1 MSKADQE
8 QPSCTFGA
16 LFAALIFLLA
26 FNTAAAQE
34 RCATVPYNKQL
45 QNRNIIREDK
55 SRFEEWL
62 QRRMLERKIQ
72 MDAQQRQSITYRVPV
87 VVHVIHNGEPV
98 GTGSNIS
105 DEQILSQ
112 IAVLNRDFQRLN
124 ADANNTPPGFLPVA
138 GSLDIEFVLAKQ
150 SPDGLPTSGILRV
163 QGTRSQWTL
172 NDNYELKSLSYWPAE
187 DYLNIWVTT
196 LASSFVGFAQFP
208 VSGLPGLENSS
219 TNRLTDGL
227 VIHYDAFGSVEDGDF
242 DLDTQY
248 NKGRTTTHEM
258 GHFFGLRHIW
268 GDDESE
274 ADACSGTDYV
284 DDTPNQSRSTSG
296 CPTGTRIS
304 CGSEDMYMNFLDYT
318 NDACMNL
325 FTAGQVDRMTT
336 VLENSPRRASLLTS
350 HALSEPEPVANNLGI
365 NSVIAPTPAECAAAV
380 MPVIELQ
387 NNGTNTVTSTRIR
400 LVVDGVPVETT
411 DFNIALDPQERTT
424 VSFSPQA
431 LSPGTVDFLFEILL
445 TNGVADA
452 RVNDNVRSVD
462 VVVPEFISLPFSEPF
477 TTLPAGWSVN
487 NPDGQVT
494 WQVASA
500 PSAMPGNTALKLNFY
515 EYEDGRGE
523 LDLLTSPVFDL
534 SNDPIAY
541 VAFDVSHAQFRGSN
555 DRLRVYVLTACD
567 GDLFNASVV
576 YDKAGNALATRPA
589 SNAPFTPSGA
599 SDWRREIIDLTPF
612 LGETSVQLV
621 FAGTNDW
628 GNNLYLDNI
637 AVVTTAEED
646 LALKEVVRPSPV
658 QCDNNVTPQLKIQNT
673 GTVNITTFNINMTV
687 NGGPLI
693 IIAHDENLPPGAET
707 TVLLD
712 DIQLSDGM
720 NTLSFMLSEPNGLV
734 DLNPDDNTRNVVAYV
749 NHETRR
755 IPFRED
761 FDGSLNGWVSL
772 NPESGMEWVLA
783 STNYGQSAIFNA
795 FNNDQLGDE
804 AWLVSPVLDFS
815 GIPTASLF
823 FDVSYAANQG
833 RQDRL
838 RIVASTDCG
847 MNYPLV
853 IYDEAAEDLSVTSSA
868 TSWTPGGPGDWIRK
882 FVSLNQLAGNPEVR
896 LAFVFINA
904 NGNNLFLDNL
914 EFFASDDPNPRQI
927 DELYLVHG
935 TDPATPGSFYITFN
949 LNEPGPVG
957 YEILDVTGKTIVHAE
972 IGQVLNQTF
981 LIDAGRAATGI
992 YILRLRIAGRYYAS
1006 RVFLRGQ

>member
-1 MSKADQE
+1 
-8 QPSCTFGA
+8 
-16 LFAALIFLLA
+16 
-26 FNTAAAQE
+26 
-34 RCATVPYNKQL
+34 
-45 QNRNIIREDK
+45 
-55 SRFEEWL
+55 
-62 QRRMLERKIQ
+62 
-72 MDAQQRQSITYRVPV
+72 
-87 VVHVIHNGEPV
+87 
-98 GTGSNIS
+98 
-105 DEQILSQ
+105 
-112 IAVLNRDFQRLN
+112 
-124 ADANNTPPGFLPVA
+124 
-138 GSLDIEFVLAKQ
+138 
-150 SPDGLPTSGILRV
+150 
-163 QGTRSQWTL
+163 
-172 NDNYELKSLSYWPAE
+172 
-187 DYLNIWVTT
+187 
-196 LASSFVGFAQFP
+196 
-208 VSGLPGLENSS
+208 
-219 TNRLTDGL
+219 
-227 VIHYDAFGSVEDGDF
+227 
-242 DLDTQY
+242 
-248 NKGRTTTHEM
+248 
-258 GHFFGLRHIW
+258 
-268 GDDESE
+268 
-274 ADACSGTDYV
+274 
-284 DDTPNQSRSTSG
+284 
-296 CPTGTRIS
+296 
-304 CGSEDMYMNFLDYT
+304 
-318 NDACMNL
+318 
-325 FTAGQVDRMTT
+325 
-336 VLENSPRRASLLTS
+336 
-350 HALSEPEPVANNLGI
+350 
-365 NSVIAPTPAECAAAV
+365 
-380 MPVIELQ
+380 
-387 NNGTNTVTSTRIR
+387 
-400 LVVDGVPVETT
+400 
-411 DFNIALDPQERTT
+411 
-424 VSFSPQA
+424 
-431 LSPGTVDFLFEILL
+431 
-445 TNGVADA
+445 
-452 RVNDNVRSVD
+452 
-462 VVVPEFISLPFSEPF
+462 
-477 TTLPAGWSVN
+477 
-487 NPDGQVT
+487 
-494 WQVASA
+494 
-500 PSAMPGNTALKLNFY
+500 
-515 EYEDGRGE
+515 
-523 LDLLTSPVFDL
+523 
-534 SNDPIAY
+534 
-541 VAFDVSHAQFRGSN
+541 
-555 DRLRVYVLTACD
+555 
-567 GDLFNASVV
+567 
-576 YDKAGNALATRPA
+576 
-589 SNAPFTPSGA
+589 
-599 SDWRREIIDLTPF
+599 
-612 LGETSVQLV
+612 
-621 FAGTNDW
+621 
-628 GNNLYLDNI
+628 
-637 AVVTTAEED
+637 
-646 LALKEVVRPSPV
+646 
-658 QCDNNVTPQLKIQNT
+658 KIQNT

-868 TSWTPGGPGDWIRK
+868 TSWTPGGPGDWVGK
-882 FVSLNQLAGNPEVR
+882 FVSLNQLAGNPAAR

-992 YILRLRIAGRYYAS
+992 YILRLRIAGRDYDS